1 MNLRESILAA
11 NDCGKE
17 PIDIPEWGS
26 PPLFVKV
33 WDGATRDAY
42 DVWGRG
48 RSKANGFAGVR
59 AHVARISLVDES
71 GADVFTDADEPE
83 LQKKNGAVLNR
94 IFDAAFRLNLVGEA
108 ALEDA
113 KKNSKSD
120 QSDDSGSNSPSK
132 SAAVQ

>member
-1 MNLRESILAA
+1 MSLRESILAA
-11 NDCGKE
+11 NDCEKE

-33 WDGATRDAY
+33 WDGTTRDAY
-42 DVWGRG
+42 DVWGRA
-48 RSKANGFAGVR
+48 RKDKNGFNGVR

-94 IFDAAFRLNLVGEA
+94 IFDAAFRLNLVGDA

-113 KKNSKSD
+113 KKNSKSG
-120 QSDDSGSNSPSK
+120 QSGDSGSSSPSK
-132 SAAVQ
+132 SAAAQ